1 MLHYNGYELLKGDLM
16 FEAGLSRQT
25 NYVNKVR

>member
-1 MLHYNGYELLKGDLM
+1 MLHYNGYELLKGDLLY
-16 FEAGLSRQT
+16 FARLSRQT